1 MVELIAEI
9 ASLSKQMDK
18 ARQEIG
24 PASDEEARE
33 SRIKSVYS
41 SLAIEDPSVTEEEV
55 REVLSGQTV

>member
-9 ASLSKQMDK
+9 DSLSKQVDE
-18 ARQEIG
+18 ARQELG
-24 PASDEEARE
+24 PASEEEARE

-55 REVLSGQTV
+55 REVLSGQPA